1 MMSIKR
7 FPNLPNQ
14 KEDENPSIQLFG
26 RRFYKDQTPIEYLIE
41 FLLVF
46 TSPKTI
52 GRTSEKID
60 MGFPDMRLLN
70 NWPEGEPLFYNPQA
84 RLVLKL
90 FTFLGASKLETRHP
104 SHIAHFTKILSNLN
118 AKINTPP
125 HLSKESVLKLV
136 EQILLGFV
144 GVAQNRT
151 WCTQTFLPLAPSL
164 IAREAIWKRLQGREY
179 DAIDWYRAIEQG
191 LFTFSNHDF
200 MARGGEVLYLQ
211 LCNLF
216 SKVNSKELTAFE
228 TEMGFSD
235 GEASL
240 LKSRIEKGL
249 RELLETAPA
258 LDKLGNWIEQADTQT
273 LDALKKYSTA
283 CGWCPEESWRE
294 SYLFAHEMANICDAS
309 IDPIEKVEMLVMC
322 CTLQVLRSLCAQ
334 SSRRWK
340 MLTPE
345 IQKLAPSIGF
355 TWIVTSQDEKDKALR
370 GASVRNFT
378 RLQEMIHGALR
389 SDEITIPDRYDMKN
403 ADEQGQ
409 DLLAKLGKAIEFV
422 VPRKGPG
429 AHFVLTDFLIRYF
442 VLALISPGERLT
454 RQSFED
460 CIFRHYGIALQG
472 NFLEKAIKW
481 TFGGQQ
487 LHAPLVDLDWFEA
500 KLRSLGFLV
509 PLSDAVSLVYNP
521 FETIE
526 ETQRGNG

>member
-46 TSPKTI
+46 TSTKTI
-52 GRTSEKID
+52 GRTGEELPI
-60 MGFPDMRLLN
+60 GFPDMKLLK
-70 NWPEGEPLFYNPQA
+70 NWPEGAPLFYFPQA

-104 SHIAHFTKILSNLN
+104 CHIAHFTRILSNLCQRVN
-118 AKINTPP
+118 APP
-125 HLSKESVLKLV
+125 HLSKESVLKLI

-164 IAREAIWKRLQGREY
+164 IAREAIWKRLQGKEY
-179 DAIDWYRAIEQG
+179 EAIDWYKAIEQG

-216 SKVNSKELTAFE
+216 RKVGSKELAAFE
-228 TEMGFSD
+228 KEMGFSD

-240 LKSRIEKGL
+240 LKSRIERGL
-249 RELLETAPA
+249 KELLETAPA
-258 LDKLGNWIEQADTQT
+258 LDRLGIWIEQADTQT
-273 LDALKKYSTA
+273 LDILKGYLAA
-283 CGWCPEESWRE
+283 CGWCPEESWKE
-294 SYLFAHEMANICDAS
+294 GYLFAHEMANICDAS
-309 IDPIEKVEMLVMC
+309 IDPIEKVEMLIMC
-322 CTLQVLRSLCAQ
+322 CVLQVLRSLCAQ
-334 SSRRWK
+334 SSRWWK
-340 MLTPE
+340 ALTSE
-345 IQKLAPSIGF
+345 IQELASPIGF
-355 TWIVTSQDEKDKALR
+355 TWIVTSLDEKDKALR
-370 GASVRNFT
+370 DASARNFT

-389 SDEITIPDRYDMKN
+389 SDELTIQDKYDMKN

-442 VLALISPGERLT
+442 VLALIKPGERLT
-454 RQSFED
+454 RQSFET
-460 CIFRHYGIALQG
+460 CLFKHYGIALQG
-472 NFLEKAIKW
+472 NLLERAIKW
-481 TFGGQQ
+481 TFGGQP
-487 LHAPLVDLDWFEA
+487 LHAPAIDLGWFEA

-521 FETIE
+521 FETTE
-526 ETQRGNG
+526 KTQRGEE